1 MPSARKHLIILGCS
15 ATKRRVSGKIPAV
28 YFYDGPAFRVLR
40 SYLRRYRWPQTL
52 SVGIL
57 SAKYGIIGSLSPISD
72 YDQRM
77 SAHRAKELTPQVK
90 QILERWRTQHAE
102 VLLILGKDY
111 LHAFDGVLDDGHD
124 GSVDVRFVEG
134 PIGKKLAALRSEL
147 ISLGQDCRPGP
158 REPKRLNR
166 PLYFLPDWDD
176 FVDLDFDFTADR
188 FSASDRSVRREGHIS
203 RLTHPRKLC
212 DGILISLAQHMT
224 SKGLL
229 KKFAPDDDEALSP
242 FLVREYFK
250 LGPEQYAFG
259 DCGAFSYVMEDT
271 PPISV
276 EHAIA
281 LYDIYGFDLG
291 ASVDHI
297 PVSELRTASGKRRL
311 TQDEQLAR
319 IRLTCQN
326 AERFLRLHRE
336 WGAQFIPVG
345 VIQGVTPSDYARQVP
360 DYVDMGYEYLAIGG
374 LVPRSDGEVLEI
386 VKAVAN
392 AADRLRKRP
401 WIHLLGIFRPKLQG
415 IFRQYA
421 IASFDSATYFRK
433 AWLRSDQNYLGVDG
447 RWYAAIRVPPLDDP
461 RTRKRLQT
469 CGQSEDRLR
478 KLEKDALR
486 ALHAYER
493 REISVERALDAV
505 LAYDQ
510 LLLRAYSD
518 TSELVPKYRET
529 LAARIWER
537 CSCRI
542 CRELG
547 IDVVVFRGMNRN
559 KRRGAHNTLMLYQM
573 VCLGNRRR

>member
-15 ATKRRVSGKIPAV
+15 ATKRTVSGNVPAI
-28 YFYDGPAFRVLR
+28 YLYDGPTFRVLR
-40 SYLRRYRWPQTL
+40 SYLRDYRWPEKL

-57 SAKYGIIGSLSPISD
+57 SAKYGMMGALCPISN

-77 SAHRAKELTPQVK
+77 SANRAEELVSQVK
-90 QILERWRTQHAE
+90 QILGRWRTQHAE

-111 LHAFDGVLDDGHD
+111 LHAVDGVLDDRQD
-124 GSVDVRFVEG
+124 GRSDVHIVEG
-134 PIGKKLAALRSEL
+134 PIGKKLAVLRSVL
-147 ISLGQDCRPGP
+147 ISLGQDCRPAP
-158 REPKRLNR
+158 QEPKRLNR

-176 FVDLDFDFTADR
+176 FVDLDFDFTTDR
-188 FSASDRSVRREGHIS
+188 FSASDRSVRREEHIS

-212 DGILISLAQHMT
+212 DGILVSLAQHMT

-229 KKFAPDDDEALSP
+229 KKFAPDDEQALAPS
-242 FLVREYFK
+242 LVREHFK
-250 LGPEQYAFG
+250 LRRDQWAFG
-259 DCGAFSYVMEDT
+259 DCGAFSYVGEET

-276 EHAIA
+276 EHAVA
-281 LYDIYGFDLG
+281 LYDLYAFDLG

-297 PVSELRTASGKRRL
+297 PVSELRTANGKRRL
-311 TQDEQLAR
+311 TRTEQLER
-319 IRLTCQN
+319 IRLTRQN
-326 AERFLRLHRE
+326 AEQFLRLHHE
-336 WGAQFIPVG
+336 WEAQFIPVG

-374 LVPRSDGEVLEI
+374 LVPRPDAEVLEI
-386 VKAVAN
+386 VKAVAWV
-392 AADRLRKRP
+392 ASRLRKRP
-401 WIHLLGIFRPKLQG
+401 WIHLLGIFRPKLQTF
-415 IFRQYA
+415 FRQYG
-421 IASFDSATYFRK
+421 IASFDSASYLRK
-433 AWLRSDQNYLGVDG
+433 GWLRSDQNYLGGDG
-447 RWYAAIRVPPLDDP
+447 RWYAAIRVPSLDDP

-478 KLEKDALR
+478 KLEKEALR
-486 ALHAYER
+486 ALYAYEC

-518 TSELVPKYRET
+518 TSELASKYRET
-529 LAARIWER
+529 LASRVWER

-547 IDVVVFRGMNRN
+547 IDVVVFRGVNRN

-573 VCLGNRRR
+573 VRFGK

>member
-15 ATKRRVSGKIPAV
+15 ATKRTVSGNVPAI
-28 YFYDGPAFRVLR
+28 YLYDGPAFRVLR
-40 SYLRRYRWPQTL
+40 SYLREYRWPEKL
-52 SVGIL
+52 SLGIL
-57 SAKYGIIGSLSPISD
+57 SAKYGLMGALCPISN

-77 SAHRAKELTPQVK
+77 SAHRAEELVSQVK
-90 QILERWRTQHAE
+90 QILGRWRTQHAE

-111 LHAFDGVLDDGHD
+111 LHAVDGVLDDRQD
-124 GSVDVRFVEG
+124 GRSDVHIVEG
-134 PIGKKLAALRSEL
+134 PIGKKLAVLRSVL
-147 ISLGQDCRPGP
+147 ISLGQDCRPAP
-158 REPKRLNR
+158 QEPKRLNR

-176 FVDLDFDFTADR
+176 FVDLDFDFTTDR
-188 FSASDRSVRREGHIS
+188 FSESDRSVRREEHIS

-212 DGILISLAQHMT
+212 DGILVSLAQHMT

-229 KKFAPDDDEALSP
+229 KKFASNDGQALAPS
-242 FLVREYFK
+242 LVREHFK
-250 LGPEQYAFG
+250 LLRDQWAFG
-259 DCGAFSYVMEDT
+259 DCGAFSYIGEER

-276 EHAIA
+276 EHAVA
-281 LYDIYGFDLG
+281 LYDLYAFDLG

-297 PVSELRTASGKRRL
+297 PVSELQTANGKRRL
-311 TQDEQLAR
+311 TRTEQLAR
-319 IRLTCQN
+319 IRLTRQN
-326 AERFLRLHRE
+326 AEQFLRLHHE
-336 WGAQFIPVG
+336 WEAQFIPVG

-374 LVPRSDGEVLEI
+374 LVPRPDAEVLEI
-386 VKAVAN
+386 VKAVTC
-392 AADRLRKRP
+392 AASRLRKNP
-401 WIHLLGIFRPKLQG
+401 WIHLLGIFRPKLQTL
-415 IFRQYA
+415 FRQYG

-447 RWYAAIRVPPLDDP
+447 RWYAAIRVPPLDNP
-461 RTRKRLQT
+461 RTSKRLQA

-478 KLEKDALR
+478 KLEKESLR

-493 REISVERALDAV
+493 REITVERALDAV
-505 LAYDQ
+505 LAYDH

-518 TSELVPKYRET
+518 TSELASKYRET
-529 LAARIWER
+529 LASRVWER

-547 IDVVVFRGMNRN
+547 IDVVVFRGVNRN

-573 VCLGNRRR
+573 VCFGK